1 MGMQTSASNFS
12 IPLIRMKVQARNEA
26 TQMNQTQQKKSSKK
40 ESITLMNNSN
50 NNPAVNNYEAF
61 MPFYAAENQHHGSQ
75 ASNSALKEMKKR
87 SVKRR

>member
-1 MGMQTSASNFS
+1 
-12 IPLIRMKVQARNEA
+12 
-26 TQMNQTQQKKSSKK
+26 
-40 ESITLMNNSN
+40 MNNSNN

-75 ASNSALKEMKKR
+75 ASNSAIKEMKKR